1 MSEMTRVNFK
11 CSVCGKEAWFM
22 VDLLTYVVTSLDII
36 CDECNPVEDEYE
48 PEESFSETSRIMVED
63 RD

>member
-1 MSEMTRVNFK
+1 MPEMTRVNFK

-22 VDLLTYVVTSLDII
+22 VDLLTYVVTVLDLI
-36 CDECNPVEDEYE
+36 CDGCMPD
-48 PEESFSETSRIMVED
+48 PEEECEDSFSETTRIMAED